1 MCAKV
6 NHLPDKEE
14 LFEKQIQLEGENKR
28 LWDEIK
34 EKNVRIV
41 SLTDKLLLQENL
53 LKSQTEL
60 KTLLHE
66 YLETIRSLQKNIGF
80 LQNENKILEKK
91 FIKSQ
96 LGAKQ
101 PPNAGDSGSAAQKKL
116 QRENFVLRMKL
127 YSLEKEMRRCMLVW
141 DKNVNISTDVVAA
154 RETIMSLEQKL
165 LQCQPAVTECKQL
178 KAQLVEAEEKFKTC
192 SFMNVVLKD
201 ELEKTKVQARQAVD
215 KQDELKKQTTKY
227 GDMIA
232 KLKEENTSM
241 ERFVEKSFRLEGALA
256 ELDDL
261 NVVLKKQETML
272 GVLFDENQAL
282 KDGIGHLFDDMN
294 ALKDRN
300 WKLERYANDMEDS
313 FYKAEKNANT
323 LEQRLDYYQALQV
336 DNEKLKF
343 HNAEM
348 NKSTKFLE
356 NANNSLTEKLAAAE
370 KKVQTTAHALNLLKE
385 EKQKLI
391 KELNTIRADYSNNN
405 AKLARE
411 NEYWVTECEKQKA
424 LLSGYARLPAD
435 FKALQKKL
443 SESQDTVYKFKE
455 EMRRLKDENQYLKQ
469 DLGNFEYKANALKAD
484 RDRYQLELKEAEL
497 KIKQLEYQ
505 LESRNQ
511 KPMFNRY

>member
-1 MCAKV
+1 MCAK

-53 LKSQTEL
+53 LKSQAEL

-66 YLETIRSLQKNIGF
+66 YLETIRSLQKNIVF

-91 FIKSQ
+91 FLKSQ
-96 LGAKQ
+96 LVAKQ
-101 PPNAGDSGSAAQKKL
+101 PLHAGDSGSAAQKKL

-127 YSLEKEMRRCMLVW
+127 YSMEKEMRRCMSVW

-178 KAQLVEAEEKFKTC
+178 KAQLAEAEEKSKTA
-192 SFMNVVLKD
+192 SFMNVVLKE
-201 ELEKTKVQARQAVD
+201 ELEKMKTQAQQAVD
-215 KQDELKKQTTKY
+215 KQDELKKQASKY
-227 GDMIA
+227 GDMVA

-282 KDGIGHLFDDMN
+282 KEGIGHLFDDMN

-323 LEQRLDYYQALQV
+323 LEHRLDYYQALQM

-348 NKSTKFLE
+348 GKSTKFLE
-356 NANNSLTEKLAAAE
+356 NANNALTEKLAVAE
-370 KKVQTTAHALNLLKE
+370 KKVQATVHTLNILKD
-385 EKQKLI
+385 EKQKLM
-391 KELNTIRADYSNNN
+391 KELNNIRVESASSH
-405 AKLARE
+405 AKLVRE
-411 NEYWVTECEKQKA
+411 NEYWMSECEKQKA
-424 LLSGYARLPAD
+424 LLSGYSRLPAD

-443 SESQDTVYKFKE
+443 AESQDSIYKFKE
-455 EMRRLKDENQYLKQ
+455 EVRRLKEENQYLKQ
-469 DLGNFEYKANALKAD
+469 DMGNFEYKASVLRAD
-484 RDRYQLELKEAEL
+484 RERFQHELKEAEL